1 VAGIAAQLAPL
12 ADVAYAARNESER
25 TGDATPI
32 AEAFGVE
39 GKPVT
44 VHGSV
49 AEALDAA
56 RAAASPGDLICV
68 TGSLYTVADAR
79 RALGLTT

>member
-1 VAGIAAQLAPL
+1 VVVSSH
-12 ADVAYAARNESER
+12 D
-25 TGDATPI
+25 
-32 AEAFGVE
+32 
-39 GKPVT
+39 
-44 VHGSV
+44 SV

-56 RAAASPGDLICV
+56 RAAADENDLICV